1 MFKNKTTNKVDKV
14 KHNKVPRD
22 SIEIIIKL
30 NNINIRKVINLK
42 YRFFMSKYNARIN
55 KPNIAKDLD
64 KPVILGFTCF
74 KIFPSNSS
82 KVK

>member
-1 MFKNKTTNKVDKV
+1 
-14 KHNKVPRD
+14 
-22 SIEIIIKL
+22 
-30 NNINIRKVINLK
+30 
-42 YRFFMSKYNARIN
+42 MSKYNARIN